1 MSLLVKHSHAIT
13 NSDM

>member
-1 MSLLVKHSHAIT
+1 MSLLVKHSHVIT